1 MVSSLLIISA
11 SSDAS
16 VFLIFSVTKSFAEMI
31 IEFEGANGTDTNLF
45 IVGLF

>member
-16 VFLIFSVTKSFAEMI
+16 VFLIFSVTKSFAEMM